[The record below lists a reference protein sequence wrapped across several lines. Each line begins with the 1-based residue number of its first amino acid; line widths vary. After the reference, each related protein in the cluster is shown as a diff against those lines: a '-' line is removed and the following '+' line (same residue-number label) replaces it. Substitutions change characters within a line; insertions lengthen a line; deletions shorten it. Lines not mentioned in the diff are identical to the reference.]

1 MKNVLSLPLTLSSF
15 GNYSLRFVDA
25 SFYQVARGLLLPF
38 TVLTS
43 YFMLVARP
51 SVRILISCSVIT
63 FGFFIGVFLDGTRIS
78 TLGVLFGITSSL
90 MTAIHAAVMKRG
102 FKVVE
107 GSALSM
113 SWYSNLL
120 SSVLLVPFVIVLGE
134 GPAALDLLSGRGEG
148 FWTFVIGSAVS
159 VCTALLNSFERF
171 DPSLKL
177 GLRVASG
184 FCSPSLA
191 SYQSR

>member
-1 MKNVLSLPLTLSSF
+1 MKIVPSLPLTPSSF

-43 YFMLVARP
+43 YLMLQTRP
-51 SVRILISCSVIT
+51 GLRILLSCSIIT
-63 FGFFIGVFLDGTRIS
+63 FGFFIGVFLDGTQIS

-120 SSVLLVPFVIVLGE
+120 SAVLLVPFVIVLGE
-134 GPAALDLLSGRGEG
+134 GPAALDLLYGRGEG
-148 FWTFVIGSAVS
+148 FWTFIIGSAISVS
-159 VCTALLNSFERF
+159 TAPFKIFFL
-171 DPSLKL
+171 
-177 GLRVASG
+177 
-184 FCSPSLA
+184 
-191 SYQSR
+191 